1 MPEPGSNEMDEIFRR
16 TLASSAE
23 HIEGLAA
30 LDCETWGT
38 AAPLARLCF
47 DGQAGG
53 YYVHAGLRADAGLR
67 AERWGT
73 RVSAVWVPEEGG
85 RRYALDLTL
94 SGHGARDGRLLADL
108 VLTAVVLDQ
117 ADHCEETGDGS

>member
-1 MPEPGSNEMDEIFRR
+1 MTEITSTEMDETFRR
-16 TLASSAE
+16 TLASTAE
-23 HIEGLAA
+23 HIEGLTV
-30 LDCETWGT
+30 LDYETWGS
-38 AAPLARLCF
+38 AAPLTRLCF
-47 DGQAGG
+47 PGDNA
-53 YYVHAGLRADAGLR
+53 YFVHAGLAHDAGR
-67 AERWGT
+67 SADRWDT
-73 RVSAVWVPEEGG
+73 RVSAVLAPEHGA